1 MRFRHGTR
9 NLMAICIGVTAVASL
24 SACTS
29 ASAGTGGSASGS
41 QSSTLQDVIKR
52 GTLNVASCLT
62 FPPFG
67 STDKNNK
74 PQGFDVDV
82 ATAMA
87 TALGV
92 KVHIVDTTSANR
104 IPNLQTK
111 KVDAV
116 VCNFTTTA
124 ERAKQVAF
132 SDPYIVAGEVLLV
145 KKSSG
150 IDTLKDLTGK
160 TVAVTKGSTNGDA
173 VKAGNPKAK
182 IQEYDTSSAA
192 VLAVKQG
199 QADAMVE
206 DSNFLNYQAK
216 QDPSL
221 KVTKESVVPLE
232 YNGIGVPLGDATWLQ
247 WVNTWLREFNT
258 SGQAADLYK
267 KWFGV
272 SRPYPLNPS
281 Y

>member
-1 MRFRHGTR
+1 M
-9 NLMAICIGVTAVASL
+9 TAVASL
-24 SACTS
+24 AACSSSSGTS
-29 ASAGTGGSASGS
+29 AGNQ

-67 STDKNNK
+67 SMDKNNK

-92 KVHIVDTTSANR
+92 KVKIVDTTSANR

-124 ERAKQVAF
+124 ERAKQVSF
-132 SDPYIVAGEVLLV
+132 SDPYIVAGEVMLV

-150 IDTLKDLTGK
+150 ISTLEDLSGK

-173 VKAGNPKAK
+173 VKAGNPEAK
-182 IQEYDTSSAA
+182 IQEYDTSAAA

-216 QDPSL
+216 QDSSL
-221 KVTKESVVPLE
+221 KVTKDSVVPLE

-258 SGQAADLYK
+258 SGQANDLYK

-272 SRPYPLNPS
+272 DRVFPLNPS

>member
-1 MRFRHGTR
+1 MRLRHRTR
-9 NLMAICIGVTAVASL
+9 TLMTICIGVTAVAFL
-24 SACTS
+24 AACTS
-29 ASAGTGGSASGS
+29 SSGTSAANQ
-41 QSSTLQDVIKR
+41 QSSTLQEVIKR

-67 STDKNNK
+67 SMDKNNK

-92 KVHIVDTTSANR
+92 KVKIVDTTSANR

-132 SDPYIVAGEVLLV
+132 SDPYIVAGEVMLV

-150 IDTLKDLTGK
+150 ISTLKDLSGR

-206 DSNFLNYQAK
+206 DSNFLNFQAK
-216 QDPSL
+216 TDPSL
-221 KVTKESVVPLE
+221 KVTKDSVVPLE

-258 SGQAADLYK
+258 SGQANTVYK

-272 SRPYPLNPS
+272 DRVYPLNPS

>member
-1 MRFRHGTR
+1 MV
-9 NLMAICIGVTAVASL
+9 ICTGVT
-24 SACTS
+24 SAALLTACS
-29 ASAGTGGSASGS
+29 SGSSGSAGAA
-41 QSSTLQDVIKR
+41 QNSTLQTVIKR

-67 STDKNNK
+67 SLSKDNK

-82 ATAMA
+82 AGAMA
-87 TALGV
+87 KALGV
-92 KVHIVDTTSANR
+92 KVKVVDTTSANR

-116 VCNFTTTA
+116 VCNFTTTP

-132 SDPYIVAGEVLLV
+132 SDPYIVAGEVMLV

-150 IDTLKDLTGK
+150 IATLKDLTGK

-173 VKAGNPKAK
+173 VKAGNPQAK
-182 IQEYDTSSAA
+182 IQEYDTSAAA

-216 QDPSL
+216 LDPSL
-221 KVTKESVVPLE
+221 KVTKDSVVPLE
-232 YNGIGVPLGDATWLQ
+232 YNAIGVQSGDATWLQ

-258 SGQAADLYK
+258 SGESNTVYK

-272 SRPYPLNPS
+272 DRVFPLNPS

>member
-1 MRFRHGTR
+1 M
-9 NLMAICIGVTAVASL
+9 ICAGVTTAASL
-24 SACTS
+24 TACTS
-29 ASAGTGGSASGS
+29 VSAATGGA
-41 QSSTLQDVIKR
+41 QSSALQEVIRR

-67 STDKNNK
+67 SLDKDNK
-74 PQGFDVDV
+74 PQGYDVDV

-87 TALGV
+87 KALGV

-104 IPNLQTK
+104 IPNLQTR

-124 ERAKQVAF
+124 ERAKQVNF
-132 SDPYIVAGEVLLV
+132 SDPYVVAGEVLLV
-145 KKSSG
+145 KKSSH
-150 IDTLKDLTGK
+150 IATLKDLTGK

-173 VKAGNPKAK
+173 VKAANPKAR
-182 IQEYDTSSAA
+182 IQEYDSSSSA

-206 DSNFLNYQAK
+206 DSNFLNFQAK
-216 QDPSL
+216 KDSSL
-221 KVTKESVVPLE
+221 TVTKDSVVPLE
-232 YNGIGVPLGDATWLQ
+232 YNGIGLPLGDATWTQ
-247 WVNTWLREFNT
+247 WVDTWLREFNT
-258 SGQAADLYK
+258 SGEADALYR

-272 SRPYPLNPS
+272 QRVFPLNPA

>member
-1 MRFRHGTR
+1 MGRRRPARG
-9 NLMAICIGVTAVASL
+9 LVVTCAA
-24 SACTS
+24 
-29 ASAGTGGSASGS
+29 ASAALSLAACSSSSGASAASD
-41 QSSTLQDVIKR
+41 QQNSTLQKVIR
-52 GTLNVASCLT
+52 SGTLNIASCLS

-67 STDKNNK
+67 SKDTADK
-74 PQGFDVDV
+74 PQGYDVDV

-92 KVHIVDTTSANR
+92 KVRIVDTTSANR
-104 IPNLQTK
+104 IPNLQTN

-124 ERAKQVAF
+124 ERAKQIAF
-132 SDPYIVAGEVLLV
+132 SDPYVVAGETLLV
-145 KKSSG
+145 KKSGKISG
-150 IDTLKDLTGK
+150 IGDLSGK

-182 IQEYDTSSAA
+182 IQEYDTSAAA

-216 QDPSL
+216 LDSSL
-221 KVTKESVVPLE
+221 KVTHQSVVPLE
-232 YNGIGVPLGDATWLQ
+232 YNAIGVRAGDPTWLQ
-247 WVNTWLREFNT
+247 WINTWLREFNT
-258 SGQAADLYK
+258 SGENKALYE
-267 KWFGV
+267 KWFGTDP
-272 SRPYPLNPS
+272 RFKLNPS

>member
-1 MRFRHGTR
+1 
-9 NLMAICIGVTAVASL
+9 MAAVGSL

-29 ASAGTGGSASGS
+29 AAGAGAANQ
-41 QSSTLQDVIKR
+41 QSSTLQDITRR

-67 STDKNNK
+67 SMDKHNK

-82 ATAMA
+82 AGAMA
-87 TALGV
+87 KALGV
-92 KVHIVDTTSANR
+92 KVNVVDTTSANR

-116 VCNFTTTA
+116 VCNFTATA

-132 SDPYIVAGEVLLV
+132 TDPYIVAGEVMLV

-150 IDTLKDLTGK
+150 INGLKDVSGK

-173 VKAGNPKAK
+173 IKAGNPKAK
-182 IQEYDTSSAA
+182 VQEYDTSAAA

-206 DSNFLNYQAK
+206 DSNFLNFQAK
-216 QDPSL
+216 SDPSL
-221 KVTKESVVPLE
+221 KVTKDSVVPLE
-232 YNGIGVPLGDATWLQ
+232 YNSIGVPAGDPAWLQ

-258 SGQAADLYK
+258 SGQAEAVYK

-272 SRPYPLNPS
+272 HRVYPLNPS